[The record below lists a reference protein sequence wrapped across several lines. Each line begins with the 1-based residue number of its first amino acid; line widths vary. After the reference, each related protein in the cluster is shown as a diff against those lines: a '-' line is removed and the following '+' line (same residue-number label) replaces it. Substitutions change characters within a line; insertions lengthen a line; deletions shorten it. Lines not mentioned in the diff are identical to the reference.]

1 MTVQNDPR
9 IEGRVSRLE
18 VSLEY
23 MRRELDATRIAA
35 ENAKLAAD
43 GARVEAINAR
53 TAADAAL
60 AAISGFRDPTQ
71 WRLVAAGI
79 IGSGILFSVVYWVAR

>member
-1 MTVQNDPR
+1 MSIPSQL
-9 IEGRVSRLE
+9 EGRVARVE

-35 ENAKLAAD
+35 ENAKIAAD
-43 GARVEAINAR
+43 GAKMEAINAR

-60 AAISGFRDPTQ
+60 AAISSFRDPVQ

-79 IGSGILFSVVYWVAR
+79 VGSGILFTSVYWLAR